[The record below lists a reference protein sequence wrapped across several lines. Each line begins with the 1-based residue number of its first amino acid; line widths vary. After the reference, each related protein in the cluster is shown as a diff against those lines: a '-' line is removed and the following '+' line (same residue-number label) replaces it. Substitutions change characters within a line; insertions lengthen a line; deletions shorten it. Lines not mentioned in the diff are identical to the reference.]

1 VEKSFMGGIA
11 RPLGAIGVR
20 IIGRIFITVGLI
32 FSTNLARAESDT
44 LQPITFESVQRD
56 LKKSLSKMSVREDVV
71 PMGCLEGG
79 KDKRTVCNFK
89 IGRILGV
96 MVESKKGEKDV
107 VGITMICSGTEG
119 PADVAKC
126 LLAYTALIGAT
137 SPDLDKEARNKIL
150 TTLTSGLDV
159 GNKMSIETE
168 ERKYVLQ
175 KSMGLW
181 FHVIAAESGDD

>member
-1 VEKSFMGGIA
+1 MISKIVV
-11 RPLGAIGVR
+11 AI
-20 IIGRIFITVGLI
+20 GLI
-32 FSTNLARAESDT
+32 FAGGLARADSDN

-79 KDKRTVCNFK
+79 KDKRTVCSFK

-96 MVESKKGEKDV
+96 MAESKKGEKEV

-126 LLAYTALIGAT
+126 LLAYTALISAT

-181 FHVIAAESGDD
+181 FHVIAADGEGD